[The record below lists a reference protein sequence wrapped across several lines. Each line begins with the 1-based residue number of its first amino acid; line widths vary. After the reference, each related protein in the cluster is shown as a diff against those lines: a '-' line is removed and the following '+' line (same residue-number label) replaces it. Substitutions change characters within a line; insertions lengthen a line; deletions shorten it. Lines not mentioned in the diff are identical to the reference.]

1 MHRPR
6 RGHGGGPG
14 EGAEHPHPTT
24 APKENWPVA
33 RALLL
38 IPTMRPES
46 GIVSAP
52 NGNTANGTIWLH
64 HGNRNYQRRLGS
76 DAIELRLVVAGH
88 ATCEV
93 DCHRHELGTGSLL
106 WLAPSQVWRLNDGNT
121 DFEMWIAVLS
131 PLLTEQLLGE
141 TRAAALREC
150 VRSGSQCKALDW
162 RDTRCLELALS
173 RIHQSRSEDLLKA
186 GLAYVVVEA
195 WESFERASTGM
206 VTAGVSDNVSTAVRL
221 LAQDPTLSREAVS
234 ARIGIRS
241 STLTRQFREQ
251 LGVTLVSYRQRLRV
265 QRFLELGAD
274 GRFTLLDAC
283 LRAGFGSYAQCHR
296 AFRHSLGCSPRSHF
310 ARRCGVEHSYA
321 DAVR

>member
-1 MHRPR
+1 
-6 RGHGGGPG
+6 
-14 EGAEHPHPTT
+14 
-24 APKENWPVA
+24 VA

-38 IPTMRPES
+38 TQTMRTEFGIGSVS
-46 GIVSAP
+46 G
-52 NGNTANGTIWLH
+52 GNTDHGTIWLD
-64 HGNRNYQRRLGS
+64 HGNSNYQRRLGS
-76 DAIELRLVVAGH
+76 NAIELRLVVAGH

-106 WLAPSQVWRLNDGNT
+106 WLAPSQFWRLDNGSA
-121 DFEMWIAVLS
+121 DFAMWIAVVP
-131 PLLTEQLLGE
+131 PLLIEQLLGV
-141 TRAAALREC
+141 TGLAALREC
-150 VRSGSQCKALDW
+150 VRSGGQCKVVDW

-173 RIHQSRSEDLLKA
+173 RIHQSRSEDLHRA

-195 WESFERASTGM
+195 WESFERAPTGIAA
-206 VTAGVSDNVSTAVRL
+206 AGVSDNVSAAVRL

-296 AFRHSLGCSPRSHF
+296 VFCHSLGCSPRNYF
-310 ARRCGVEHSYA
+310 ARQCGIVHSQA
-321 DAVR
+321 DTV